1 MARPNGSSR
10 EAQLSASPRPTSA
23 LDRVPAPALV
33 VVAIAS
39 VQTGSAVAR
48 TVFDETG
55 ALGITLMRL
64 AFSSLLLVAVLRPR
78 PWRWS
83 RDAQLATLLFGLA
96 MAGMNIV
103 FYLALRTVPL
113 GVCVTVEFLGPL
125 TVALVQT
132 RRLRDLFWVVCAATG
147 VALLGLRGGG
157 DVPRFG
163 LFLALL
169 AGTFWALYILASARV
184 GRLIPGTQGLALAL
198 VVAALVALPFGA
210 PGVVRV
216 LDQPSVLLVGCL
228 VALLSSVIPYGFEL
242 AALRRI
248 PTRVFGVLMS
258 LEPAAAAL
266 AGLIVLGQSL
276 DGLEVLALVLVSL
289 ASVGIT
295 LGRGSDQPAPQP
307 LE

>member
-1 MARPNGSSR
+1 M
-10 EAQLSASPRPTSA
+10 
-23 LDRVPAPALV
+23 LV
-33 VVAIAS
+33 LISIAS

-55 ALGITLMRL
+55 AMGITLMRL
-64 AFSSLLLVAVLRPR
+64 GFSSAALVAVLRPR

-132 RRLRDLFWVVCAATG
+132 RRWRDAFWVSLAAAG
-147 VALLGLRGGG
+147 VALLGLGGGG
-157 DVPRFG
+157 DLPVGG
-163 LFLALL
+163 LLLALVT
-169 AGTFWALYILASARV
+169 GVFWGLYILASARV
-184 GRLIPGTQGLALAL
+184 GRVLPGTEGLAIAL
-198 VVAALVALPFGA
+198 VIAALIALPFGA
-210 PGVVRV
+210 AGVWRV
-216 LDQPSVLLVGCL
+216 LDQPEVLLIGGT
-228 VALLSSVIPYGFEL
+228 VAVLSSIVPYGCEL
-242 AALRRI
+242 AALRRM

-258 LEPAAAAL
+258 LEPAAAAV
-266 AGLIVLGQSL
+266 AGLVVLGQAL
-276 DGLEVLALVLVSL
+276 DGREVAALVLVSV

-295 LGRGSDQPAPQP
+295 LGRRGDQPAPQP
-307 LE
+307 LD

>member
-1 MARPNGSSR
+1 M
-10 EAQLSASPRPTSA
+10 
-23 LDRVPAPALV
+23 
-33 VVAIAS
+33 
-39 VQTGSAVAR
+39 
-48 TVFDETG
+48 
-55 ALGITLMRL
+55 
-64 AFSSLLLVAVLRPR
+64 LRPR

-83 RDAQLATLLFGLA
+83 RDAQLATLLFGLT

-132 RRLRDLFWVVCAATG
+132 RRWRDVFWVGIAAAG

-157 DVPRFG
+157 DVPIGG
-163 LFLALL
+163 LLLALVT
-169 AGTFWALYILASARV
+169 GVFWGLYILANARV
-184 GRLIPGTQGLALAL
+184 GQVIPGTEGLAIAL
-198 VVAALVALPFGA
+198 VIAALIALPFGA
-210 PGVVRV
+210 PGVWRV
-216 LDQPSVLLVGCL
+216 LDQPEVLLIGCA
-228 VALLSSVIPYGFEL
+228 VAVLSSIVPYGCEL
-242 AALRRI
+242 AALRRM

-266 AGLIVLGQSL
+266 AGLIVLGQAL
-276 DGLEVLALVLVSL
+276 DGREVTALVLVSV

-295 LGRGSDQPAPQP
+295 LGRRGDQPAPQP

>member
-1 MARPNGSSR
+1 MLQS
-10 EAQLSASPRPTSA
+10 PTSH
-23 LDRVPAPALV
+23 VPAPALV
-33 VVAIAS
+33 IVAIVS

-78 PWRWS
+78 PARWS
-83 RDAQLATLLFGLA
+83 REAQLATLLFGLA

-132 RRLRDLFWVVCAATG
+132 RRLRDLFWVICAATG

-157 DVPRFG
+157 DVPLPG

-169 AGTFWALYILASARV
+169 AGAFWGSYILASARV
-184 GRLIPGTQGLALAL
+184 GRLVPGTEGLAVAL

-210 PGVVRV
+210 PGV
-216 LDQPSVLLVGCL
+216 
-228 VALLSSVIPYGFEL
+228 
-242 AALRRI
+242 
-248 PTRVFGVLMS
+248 
-258 LEPAAAAL
+258 
-266 AGLIVLGQSL
+266 
-276 DGLEVLALVLVSL
+276 
-289 ASVGIT
+289 
-295 LGRGSDQPAPQP
+295 
-307 LE
+307 